1 MATQRKA
8 PGKLAARVK
17 QVKTVA
23 GKAKKKVQQEARD
36 FTYAYSDAGLTSSY
50 KESGRIARRAARSAN
65 RANPVEYKGETV
77 DLRKK
82 RKAVKQISENLNT
95 SATGRER
102 KKLAK
107 STYKSLNQRTKTAQ
121 NVRKAARKSSGCGNR
136 GGFPGACGVPS

>member
-17 QVKTVA
+17 QVKTAA

-36 FTYAYSDAGLTSSY
+36 FTYAYSDAGLTSGY
-50 KESGRIARRAARSAN
+50 KKSGRIARRAARSAKKSN
-65 RANPVEYKGETV
+65 SVEYKGETV

-95 SATGRER
+95 SATGRDR

-121 NVRKAARKSSGCGNR
+121 NVRKASRKCKASGNR